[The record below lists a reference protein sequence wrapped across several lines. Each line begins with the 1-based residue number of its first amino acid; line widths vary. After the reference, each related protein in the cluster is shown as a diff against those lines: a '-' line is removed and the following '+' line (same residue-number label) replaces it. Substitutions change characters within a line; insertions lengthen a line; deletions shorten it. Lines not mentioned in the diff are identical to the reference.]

1 MLNAT
6 VHVQQHGEE
15 VLQRDFPADTFSL
28 TYLCPMAWSSHMFID
43 IITSTV
49 TISLGSL
56 AHPEVSQE
64 QRSAHASMISAG
76 SLLHLCLK
84 RCLKP
89 TATTATGI

>member
-1 MLNAT
+1 
-6 VHVQQHGEE
+6 
-15 VLQRDFPADTFSL
+15 
-28 TYLCPMAWSSHMFID
+28 MFID

-56 AHPEVSQE
+56 AHPAVSQE

-76 SLLHLCLK
+76 SLHLCLK